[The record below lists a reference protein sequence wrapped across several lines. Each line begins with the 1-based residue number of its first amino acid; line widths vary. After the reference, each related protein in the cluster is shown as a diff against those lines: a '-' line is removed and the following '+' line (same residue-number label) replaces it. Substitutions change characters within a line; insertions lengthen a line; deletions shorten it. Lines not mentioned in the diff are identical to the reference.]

1 NDVEV
6 AFADAEYV
14 VFEIPPEELGS
25 PMLAMQMGQAALR
38 IDGTRLDS
46 ELPADTAARLDAWAT
61 ANAAT
66 LQQMQMP
73 PEVLQMFEPWFVGL
87 MVGIVEMTKFGLDPN
102 LGLDAHFAG
111 KARQANKPTAG
122 FETGL
127 EQIAFLDGMDKV
139 EQLQFLQESLKAS
152 TEGPQAIEKLH

>member
-1 NDVEV
+1 NSVYLLGSFHLLKPGDYPLSNDVEV

-87 MVGIVEMTKFGLDPN
+87 MVGIVEMTKFGLD
-102 LGLDAHFAG
+102 
-111 KARQANKPTAG
+111 
-122 FETGL
+122 
-127 EQIAFLDGMDKV
+127 
-139 EQLQFLQESLKAS
+139 
-152 TEGPQAIEKLH
+152 